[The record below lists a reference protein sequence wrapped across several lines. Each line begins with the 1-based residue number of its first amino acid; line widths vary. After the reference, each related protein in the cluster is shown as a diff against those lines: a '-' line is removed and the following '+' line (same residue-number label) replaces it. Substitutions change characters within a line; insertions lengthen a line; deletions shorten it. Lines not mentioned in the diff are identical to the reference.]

1 MTIKD
6 IIAIVKDAAVIRVGK
21 KGKLIG
27 TQDDTKTIPEEYHSA
42 KVKSITTGTFFINV
56 NI

>member
-6 IIAIVKDAAVIRVGK
+6 IIAIVKDNTVIRVWK